1 MAEKVIARAL
11 PPEAFLKYAEA
22 LAKRTPPSL
31 VANVLREAL
40 QSGLSA
46 EIDLDVSGLKVRGKV
61 VLRTQT

>member
-22 LAKRTPPSL
+22 LAERTPPSL

>member
-22 LAKRTPPSL
+22 LAERTPPSL

-40 QSGLSA
+40 RSGLSA
-46 EIDLDVSGLKVRGKV
+46 EVDLKVGGIKVRGKV
-61 VLRTQT
+61 ILRTQT

>member
-11 PPEAFLKYAEA
+11 PPEAFLKYAEV
-22 LAKRTPPSL
+22 LAERTPPSL

>member
-31 VANVLREAL
+31 VADVLREAL
-40 QSGLSA
+40 QSGLGA
-46 EIDLDVSGLKVRGKV
+46 EIDLEVGWLRVRGKV